1 MGGGS
6 LKRVILWVGL
16 LVLTGWSAWRFSQ
29 PDVVPQSHASLVAP
43 DISKVA
49 VIELMPASGIRIRLK
64 EKDGTWLLAG
74 SPDVPANRES
84 VSHLLD
90 NLADMRVI
98 RVVTHTHAHD
108 DTLGMNKGVKLVL
121 RDQADT
127 AFFHLTVGKQGSDLI
142 STYVRVGRS
151 PEVLAVNKSLAW
163 QVTRSPNAWKA
174 PPSKPGDASGAARK
188 TSQGGGKLLPPENL

>member
-1 MGGGS
+1 M
-6 LKRVILWVGL
+6 KRAIFWVGL
-16 LVLTGWSAWRFSQ
+16 LALAGWSAWRFSQ
-29 PDVVPQSHASLVAP
+29 PDVVPQAHVSLVTP

-49 VIELMPASGIRIRLK
+49 VIDLMPASGIRIRLK
-64 EKDGTWLLAG
+64 KKDGTWLLAG

-84 VSHLLD
+84 VSHLLG

-142 STYVRVGRS
+142 STYVRVGQS
-151 PEVLAVNKSLAW
+151 PEVLAVNKPLAW
-163 QVTRSPNAWKA
+163 QVMRSPNAWKA